1 MELTTAIVLFGIHIT
16 MCATVVA
23 IAWYGPLSKQ
33 ERAKEKVREYKNK
46 QSNT

>member
-23 IAWYGPLSKQ
+23 IAWYGPLSRQ
-33 ERAKEKVREYKNK
+33 ERAKEKVREHKEK
-46 QSNT
+46 K